1 MVEKMKEYK
10 YISENSLTEI
20 SLHDC
25 GCEKIYINDKDMIF
39 NMEFM
44 EICSEHEL
52 NPFPLAHQSNEG
64 KIIFKNVEIKKC
76 QLDDYNVLD
85 NNKNISDF
93 SLEDLTIL
101 DYDDSFLGNKYFAK
115 IFMIFLPG
123 EDYYGLTLEIVFEK
137 SIIMWNDFRQVSW
150 FEPFNKSSFIWNK
163 IRSLLDLEGK
173 TFLQKQND
181 LYTVINLVYK
191 IRETGPVYSEDT
203 YKIILNDELINHELN
218 DVEEKFII
226 DFFKCLIIRHS
237 ELDIFCIGCL
247 GKYPTKDD
255 YEFLFTQLKQSIFED
270 ECVTV
275 SLLRELNF
283 WQSSSYIAYLEA
295 LKVPDHLSS
304 EFKHYFSKIIEFK
317 KGKVGNMSEPSVR
330 YDNNGKNRYI
340 EW

>member
-1 MVEKMKEYK
+1 
-10 YISENSLTEI
+10 
-20 SLHDC
+20 
-25 GCEKIYINDKDMIF
+25 
-39 NMEFM
+39 
-44 EICSEHEL
+44 
-52 NPFPLAHQSNEG
+52 
-64 KIIFKNVEIKKC
+64 
-76 QLDDYNVLD
+76 
-85 NNKNISDF
+85 
-93 SLEDLTIL
+93 
-101 DYDDSFLGNKYFAK
+101 
-115 IFMIFLPG
+115 MIFLPG

-191 IRETGPVYSEDT
+191 IRETGPGYSEDT
-203 YKIILNDELINHELN
+203 YKIILNDELIKHELN
-218 DVEEKFII
+218 NVEEKFII

-255 YEFLFTQLKQSIFED
+255 YEFLFTQLKQSVFED

-295 LKVPDHLSS
+295 LKVPEHLSS

-317 KGKVGNMSEPSVR
+317 RGKVGNMSEPSVR